1 MTHKTFHFTVLF
13 QTATFE
19 MQRYYLFSADMTSFS
34 AYMKSFSAYH
44 FPVLFHKQINFRH
57 RIFFLIYGGGGG
69 GGGGGI
75 LGV

>member
-1 MTHKTFHFTVLF
+1 
-13 QTATFE
+13 
-19 MQRYYLFSADMTSFS
+19 
-34 AYMKSFSAYH
+34 MKSFSAYH